1 MEKSVSLSQK
11 VIRGG
16 AWVFTLNLLT
26 RGLGLIRTVIL
37 ARLLL
42 PSDFGLIGI
51 AMIAISML
59 LTFSGTGFA
68 PALIQK
74 KSGISDYLNTAWCVE
89 AIRGIALAFI
99 LLLLAPLI
107 ATFFNNPEAKLVI
120 QVMAIAMALAGFTN
134 MGMIYFQKELQFEK
148 LFIYN
153 FSTQMATLIV
163 SVSLAFILR
172 NAWALVYGTIFG
184 VMTKLILSYALHPFR
199 PSFEF
204 DLAKAK
210 ELFSFGKWL
219 LGSGI
224 LVFLITQGDDIFVGK
239 LLGVTA
245 LGFYTMAY
253 RLSNLPATEITHVI
267 SQVTFPAYSKLQDNL
282 LKLKEGYL
290 KTIQLTAFISTPL
303 AGGIFILAPE
313 FTRIFLGEKWMPMV
327 PAMQVLTLWGFIRSI
342 GSTQGP
348 LLYAIGKPEI
358 ITKIHFLQAILL
370 ISAIYP
376 FTIKW
381 GILGASLA
389 ILLSSLINPIG
400 YYAYY
405 YILNKIGC
413 PFLTF
418 IRLLVI
424 PLISTLVMVLFI
436 KLFFICLP
444 ELNFTTFL
452 GTIGI
457 GILIYLGIIY
467 YFEKQCNYNIT
478 KLVKQ
483 IIPKK
488 TFGISTK
495 REEKS

>member
-1 MEKSVSLSQK
+1 MEKSISLSQK

-16 AWVFTLNLLT
+16 AWVFTLNIVT
-26 RGLGLIRTVIL
+26 RGLGFIRTVIL

-42 PSDFGLIGI
+42 PSDFGLVGI
-51 AMIAISML
+51 AMIATSML

-74 KSGISDYLNTAWCVE
+74 KSGTADYLNTAWCVE
-89 AIRGIALAFI
+89 AIRGIVLAFI
-99 LLLLAPLI
+99 LFLLAPLV

-120 QVMAIAMALAGFTN
+120 QVMAIAMALGGFTN

-172 NAWALVYGTIFG
+172 NVWALVYGTIVG

-199 PSFEF
+199 PSFKF
-204 DLAKAK
+204 DLDKAK
-210 ELFSFGKWL
+210 ELFRFGRWL
-219 LGSGI
+219 FGSGI
-224 LVFLITQGDDIFVGK
+224 LVFLITQADDIFVGK
-239 LLGVTA
+239 LLGVAA

-253 RLSNLPATEITHVI
+253 RLSNLPATEITHVV
-267 SQVTFPAYSKLQDNL
+267 SQVTFPAYSKLQDNF

-290 KTIQLTAFISTPL
+290 KTIQLIAFISIPL
-303 AGGIFILAPE
+303 AGGIFISAPE
-313 FTRIFLGEKWMPMV
+313 FTRIILGEKWMPMV
-327 PAMQVLTLWGFIRSI
+327 PAMQVLALWGLIRSL
-342 GSTQGP
+342 GSTQSP
-348 LLYAIGKPEI
+348 LLYAIGKPQI

-370 ISAIYP
+370 ISIIYP

-389 ILLSSLINPIG
+389 VLLTSLINPIG

-405 YILNKIGC
+405 YILNKIRC
-413 PFLTF
+413 PILTF
-418 IRLLVI
+418 VRLLVI

-436 KLFFICLP
+436 KLFFIYLP
-444 ELNFTTFL
+444 ELNFITFL
-452 GTIGI
+452 GAVGI
-457 GILIYLGIIY
+457 GILIYLGVIY
-467 YFEKQCNYNIT
+467 YFEKQYNYNIT
-478 KLVKQ
+478 NLVKQ

-488 TFGISTK
+488 TSGISAK